1 MAYIVRENVRCY
13 MAPVGLAVALSS
25 LEEGWSMKAYVLS
38 LLAGILVGVVYSL
51 IGVTSP
57 APPIVAL
64 VGLLGILAGE
74 QIFPVAKK
82 MLSGANFRLAWKEE
96 HCDQHLFGSLP
107 GRNSGSPRPMT
118 GVTSEEKRS

>member
-1 MAYIVRENVRCY
+1 
-13 MAPVGLAVALSS
+13 
-25 LEEGWSMKAYVLS
+25 MKAYVLS

-51 IGVTSP
+51 IGVPSP

-82 MLSGANFRLAWKEE
+82 MLSGANFRVAWKEE
-96 HCDQHLFGSLP
+96 HCNQHREDLDPWREYRLR
-107 GRNSGSPRPMT
+107 RNVHDVSSRCT
-118 GVTSEEKRS
+118 GLDSSKWPVHDVR